1 MFPPINKENK
11 LFIRMNTPLFNSF
24 NSYTLGSL
32 LEDKI
37 RRRQALIYAT

>member
-11 LFIRMNTPLFNSF
+11 LFIRMNTPLF